1 MPIDTDLTAIVA
13 QDGFDEYYA
22 EKLWNWIPAFYREQD
37 ASTPTA
43 GTLRGLVESMG
54 LQAAEVRRSLDR
66 IWENAFVELADDDA
80 LEALG
85 RLVATR
91 MVHGLNRRARRVDV
105 ARTIYYRRRKGT
117 PRVLESLLTDIT
129 GWTGAHLESRHRLA
143 RTYHLLEPAP
153 DLAAAIFTHTP
164 RGGWANL
171 RSPRIPALAYTAFE
185 ELAHTPD
192 FRRLSGI
199 EGRYGIPKVNVHLH
213 RARAFAVHYPTIVQI
228 GPAPE
233 GVDAVW
239 PYALDPSGRELQLF
253 APSNR
258 PSSDS
263 WARMR
268 EWQLAKAIERRLLD
282 HNEYEWS
289 KAQLVPLAATF
300 DEDDITKLEKYAGW
314 RVPNLRELERLM
326 PLLSAEDMAALMHET
341 MIPQCGRRQLYG
353 SDRALS
359 LAIGTDIVAPDDVG
373 GEELQIGNLTG
384 WGATWSY
391 DAVFDIDKA
400 DHKLVVDPERGAVLS
415 RSTDDDENLLIVPV
429 YHYGFP
435 GAVGAGT
442 YDRRESIVT
451 VGVFAL
457 PAGGNDVGRVDSIL
471 NHVDHPVEELENNKT
486 YVITGNLS
494 NVENYR
500 LQASDLT
507 RPYLVHYT
515 ESPDTAVWEIEAA
528 DPVEGELRSLVLDGL
543 WIGFENDAGPQTVE
557 PGVPA
562 VPVASSITLTG
573 TWDRVE
579 INHCTLD
586 PGGEQMRYIDPDD
599 DEEKCRVVKY
609 VILEI
614 AGYIEELVIDHS
626 IVGPILGTLAGLN
639 TCSVGKLIIRD
650 SIVMSID
657 SDIRQVIDVALG
669 NVHIERSTILGG
681 ITANRLYVTDS
692 LVTGTGAITDR
703 QNGCFRFSAGVNGDW
718 PRPYES
724 HFLTE
729 FDPAWIESQRFG
741 DPNFTRLSDAAPLE
755 IRTGAENHCEMG
767 VWNHLLEEI
776 KHADLRAKLGEFMPF
791 DLDMQLVTET

>member
-13 QDGFDEYYA
+13 QDGFEEYYA

-37 ASTPTA
+37 ANTPTA

-54 LQAAEVRRSLDR
+54 RQSADLRRSLDR

-153 DLAAAIFTHTP
+153 DLAAAIFTNTP

-192 FRRLSGI
+192 FRRLAGT

-213 RARAFAVHYPTIVQI
+213 RARAFAIHHPTIVQI
-228 GPAPE
+228 GSDAGE
-233 GVDAVW
+233 GEVW
-239 PYALDPSGRELQLF
+239 KYALDPSGRELQLF
-253 APSNR
+253 APTDR

-268 EWQLAKAIERRLLD
+268 EWQLAKTIERRLLD
-282 HNEYEWS
+282 HNEYEWT
-289 KAQLVPLAATF
+289 KAQLVPLAGTF
-300 DEDDITKLEKYAGW
+300 SGPEITMLEKYAGW
-314 RVPNLRELERLM
+314 RVPNLRELVQLM
-326 PLLSAEDMAALMHET
+326 TSLSITASPADMVALMQET

-353 SDRALS
+353 EGRALN
-359 LAIGTDIVAPDDVG
+359 LAIGANNELAVEVG
-373 GEELQIGNLTG
+373 AEELQVGNLVG
-384 WGATWSY
+384 WGASWSFP
-391 DAVFDIDKA
+391 DVFDDA
-400 DHKLVVDPERGAVLS
+400 ARPDHKLVVDPQRGAVIS
-415 RSTDDDENLLIVPV
+415 QSTNDTDNLLVVPV

-435 GAVGAGT
+435 GEVGAGT

-451 VGVFAL
+451 GDVVTMLFDGN
-457 PAGGNDVGRVDSIL
+457 AGVGRVDPGL
-471 NHVDHPVEELENNKT
+471 DPTNAVEELQNDKT
-486 YVITGNLS
+486 YEITEALT
-494 NVENYR
+494 VVADYR
-500 LQASDLT
+500 LQASNFT
-507 RPYLVHYT
+507 RPYLLYSGTT
-515 ESPDTAVWEIEAA
+515 EGISTWQIEAT
-528 DPVEGELRSLVLDGL
+528 GEEPGNLVLDGL
-543 WIGFENDAGPQTVE
+543 WIGLEAPEAPTVSS
-557 PGVPA
+557 PA
-562 VPVASSITLTG
+562 SPVGGRIRLVG
-573 TWDRVE
+573 TWNRVE
-579 INHCTLD
+579 IIHCTLD
-586 PGGEQMRYIDPDD
+586 PGGEQMLSVDN
-599 DEEKCRVVKY
+599 KCLAIQYAV
-609 VILEI
+609 LEI
-614 AGYIEELVIDHS
+614 AGYVEELVIDHS
-626 IVGPILGTLAGLN
+626 IVGPILSTLAGLN

-650 SIVMSID
+650 SIVMTID
-657 SDIRQVIDVALG
+657 PAVPQAIDVALG

-681 ITANRLYVTDS
+681 IKANRLYATDS
-692 LVTGTGAITDR
+692 LVTGTGTITDR
-703 QNGCFRFSAGVNGDW
+703 QNGCFRFSAGVQGNW

-724 HFLTE
+724 HFFTQ
-729 FDPAWIESQRFG
+729 FDPAWIEGRRFG
-741 DPNFTRLSDAAPLE
+741 DPNFTRLSEAAPLE
-755 IRTGAENHCEMG
+755 IRSGAENHCEMG

-776 KHADLRAKLGEFMPF
+776 KRADLRAKLGEFMPF
-791 DLDMQLVTET
+791 DLDMQLVTEN